1 MSAGG
6 DVTASEAVSVGAR
19 RELPAFRVSRSTRL
33 HLVVLIVSVG
43 IVVLLAQLIEE
54 GEQLRLHC
62 GLARIRALQLRE
74 KRRDQQSFLRL
85 SHIL

>member
-43 IVVLLAQLIEE
+43 IVVLLASVPIWAQERGWSLSC
-54 GEQLRLHC
+54 LRSM
-62 GLARIRALQLRE
+62 RE
-74 KRRDQQSFLRL
+74 R
-85 SHIL
+85 